1 MFRRS
6 LPLAIVMGLSCL
18 SVEIATVMAPAPAF
32 ARTPVALK
40 LRRIGNQVDLVV
52 SGLGDNPRLI
62 SQNRSGSRWL
72 GRLRGTSSSTLTA
85 PQDLVMPSLGLA
97 SVGLKAGRDATF
109 ELSVRAMEGAVL
121 PDPVISADGANLIV
135 SFPQVPPQSAT
146 VQSGR
151 LDLSRPGR
159 VQSPVLVPSMQARA
173 SAPPLGDIAVGSM
186 LLSNRSYVAASGP
199 SVSLTLNNAPA
210 KDALMSL
217 ARLGGYGFV
226 YVGEPAPAPDST
238 TTAPV
243 GVTMAFRNERFD
255 RALNSVL
262 LASGLQAKLDGR
274 TLMVGTAISSKTFG
288 PQMSKVFRLNQVKVD
303 KAANYLASLGASM
316 NVINTITTTT
326 GEPSSAGTSQLSN
339 QASRTTQST
348 TKVETYGASA
358 GPLIGLMG
366 TTDTR
371 LGTVTLVGDPQL
383 VASAESYLKQL
394 DLRRRQVAVKVQIL
408 NVNLVNDRLLDSS
421 FSARMG
427 DTFIVSD
434 SGKGHLNFGQ
444 YKPGGPAGSGPYRQ
458 GVSGVPGTYA
468 ARGQVEQQRVIDPVV
483 ASQAVVNP
491 VVQEQAVFPPQE
503 PGGEPILV
511 PKLDSMGRPIYVPS
525 SDPAEPQSLKPVYD
539 SNGQPVYVPST
550 DPAAAQTLRPV
561 YDDKGRVKY
570 VPSSNTYRQPDNS
583 FYAYIEAQIEARN
596 AKTLAQPT
604 LLVQEGQKATVETGQ
619 DYVVN
624 VERDENG
631 DTGTTTYTYEKE
643 TAGLALELNVD
654 KIDDNGFITMNVNP
668 SISIPVPATQAPGSE
683 TGGVQIFNLNKRD
696 LKSGSIRLRDGQT
709 LIVTGVVN
717 EQQIEEVRK
726 WPILGD
732 LPLLGSLFRSSQSTR
747 SKDELVIL
755 VTPRVLEDDQGGVF
769 GYGYR
774 PATQQ
779 ANQLMQKGL

>member
-1 MFRRS
+1 M
-6 LPLAIVMGLSCL
+6 
-18 SVEIATVMAPAPAF
+18 
-32 ARTPVALK
+32 
-40 LRRIGNQVDLVV
+40 
-52 SGLGDNPRLI
+52 
-62 SQNRSGSRWL
+62 
-72 GRLRGTSSSTLTA
+72 
-85 PQDLVMPSLGLA
+85 
-97 SVGLKAGRDATF
+97 
-109 ELSVRAMEGAVL
+109 
-121 PDPVISADGANLIV
+121 
-135 SFPQVPPQSAT
+135 
-146 VQSGR
+146 
-151 LDLSRPGR
+151 
-159 VQSPVLVPSMQARA
+159 
-173 SAPPLGDIAVGSM
+173 
-186 LLSNRSYVAASGP
+186 
-199 SVSLTLNNAPA
+199 
-210 KDALMSL
+210 
-217 ARLGGYGFV
+217 
-226 YVGEPAPAPDST
+226 
-238 TTAPV
+238 
-243 GVTMAFRNERFD
+243 
-255 RALNSVL
+255 
-262 LASGLQAKLDGR
+262 
-274 TLMVGTAISSKTFG
+274 
-288 PQMSKVFRLNQVKVD
+288 
-303 KAANYLASLGASM
+303 
-316 NVINTITTTT
+316 
-326 GEPSSAGTSQLSN
+326 
-339 QASRTTQST
+339 
-348 TKVETYGASA
+348 
-358 GPLIGLMG
+358 
-366 TTDTR
+366 
-371 LGTVTLVGDPQL
+371 
-383 VASAESYLKQL
+383 
-394 DLRRRQVAVKVQIL
+394 
-408 NVNLVNDRLLDSS
+408 
-421 FSARMG
+421 
-427 DTFIVSD
+427 
-434 SGKGHLNFGQ
+434 
-444 YKPGGPAGSGPYRQ
+444 
-458 GVSGVPGTYA
+458 
-468 ARGQVEQQRVIDPVV
+468 
-483 ASQAVVNP
+483 NP

>member
-18 SVEIATVMAPAPAF
+18 SVETATVMAPAPAF

-159 VQSPVLVPSMQARA
+159 VQSPVLVPPLQARA

-226 YVGEPAPAPDST
+226 YVGDPAPAPDST

-348 TKVETYGASA
+348 TKVETYGALA
-358 GPLIGLMG
+358 GPLLGLMG

-654 KIDDNGFITMNVNP
+654 KVDDNGFITMNVNP